1 VVKSVK
7 GNGGYLMRSCIVIM
21 IIFGLSCCKKKQV
34 PEGILTRD
42 KMVAVMSELYVTE
55 QKISTLGVK
64 RDSLSQMFDVMK
76 EKVFAAQGITDSV
89 FRKSMDYY
97 MDRPLEM
104 ETIYT
109 SLVDSLNLRE
119 QRSLSSQ
126 KK

>member
-1 VVKSVK
+1 MV
-7 GNGGYLMRSCIVIM
+7 
-21 IIFGLSCCKKKQV
+21 IFGLSCCKKKQV

-42 KMVAVMSELYVTE
+42 QMVAVMSELYITE
-55 QKISTLGVK
+55 QKVTTLGVK
-64 RDSLSQMFDVMK
+64 RDSLGRVFDVMK
-76 EKVFAAQGITDSV
+76 EKLFAKQGITDSV

-109 SLVDSLNLRE
+109 ALVDSLNLRE
-119 QRSLSSQ
+119 QRSLSGQ